1 MSKNNVLDSA
11 KKWSNQIIFQEMY
24 SVHSKLYQ
32 HTTELAERFTVCK
45 VAVWVRWMYCLFLMQ
60 SWFLAVMVWRNSPFS
75 LAIWLSF
82 SSVPCLFSRI
92 VAHPLWTHHFLVHLN
107 LSKIDFV
114 IDMISEL
121 AEFWKPKSWLC
132 CVLQVSLF
140 PLFTS
145 FGKQITSVSPLLKD
159 YSWFSGHCCPGGH
172 VPDQHCAS
180 AGLEPLVSS
189 WVFADCCTEAGL
201 DWEDEEIIRNSHN

>member
-1 MSKNNVLDSA
+1 MDVLSFP
-11 KKWSNQIIFQEMY
+11 N
-24 SVHSKLYQ
+24 
-32 HTTELAERFTVCK
+32 
-45 VAVWVRWMYCLFLMQ
+45 AVLIPGCDGLEE
-60 SWFLAVMVWRNSPFS
+60 FS
-75 LAIWLSF
+75 LLIGYMTLLQFCALSVLKNCSPPSLN
-82 SSVPCLFSRI
+82 SS
-92 VAHPLWTHHFLVHLN
+92 FLVHLN

-114 IDMISEL
+114 IDTISEL
-121 AEFWKPKSWLC
+121 AEFWEPKSWLC
-132 CVLQVSLF
+132 CVLQVSLL

-180 AGLEPLVSS
+180 AVLEPLVSS
-189 WVFADCCTEAGL
+189 WVFTDCCTEAGL